1 MITTKKIALLLIL
14 AGICL
19 PTAPMPFI
27 TEFHPQPG
35 ICLSSNFFG
44 NLGNMML
51 AIGQLHIPYRYL
63 FSSGVVLTCIG
74 LGMLVLSSG
83 RPLSSR
89 D

>member
-1 MITTKKIALLLIL
+1 MTTAKKTALLIIL

-19 PTAPMPFI
+19 PTAAMPFI

-44 NLGNMML
+44 NLGNMMV
-51 AIGQLHIPYRYL
+51 AISNTNIPYRYL
-63 FSSGVVLTCIG
+63 FSSGTVLTCIG
-74 LGMLVLSSG
+74 LGILVLTSKPSSNK
-83 RPLSSR
+83 